1 MKKLTPFAIR
11 TLIVL
16 AAFLWI
22 LSSVGEAATTQV
34 DCSSAS
40 LQAAIEKAK
49 PGDTLLVSGTCNE
62 KVVIN
67 VELNRITLDGQG
79 KATINGPDKKSAV
92 IAVLGRDITIK
103 GFAIRGGRVG
113 IRIMRGGTA
122 VVDGNTVENT
132 RSFGIQVVQNSFA
145 RIINNTIRNNSNFGI
160 FVGGSSFAWIGF
172 LRGSDRTARPNT
184 IQNNGGAGI
193 RVRTAA
199 AARIH
204 GNTIT
209 GNKRAG
215 VLVQR
220 ASTAT
225 IAGNTING
233 NGGDG
238 ILVVGNSTVNLGSDT
253 GSRFSQLPN
262 TSGAPNGGFGIRCSS
277 SSSADGRLGTLNGK
291 KGAKSFK
298 EGCVDSL
305 KP

>member
-1 MKKLTPFAIR
+1 MEGIKISAIR
-11 TLIVL
+11 GLFVLGTL
-16 AAFLWI
+16 LW
-22 LSSVGEAATTQV
+22 LLPSGGEAATIQV
-34 DCSSAS
+34 DCSSAT
-40 LQAAIEKAK
+40 LQGAIDKAN

-62 KVVIN
+62 NVVIN
-67 VELNRITLDGQG
+67 VALNRITLDGQG
-79 KATINGPDKKSAV
+79 KATIKSKKGIV
-92 IAVLGRDITIK
+92 IAVKGRDITIK

-113 IRIMRGGTA
+113 IRIARGGIA
-122 VVDGNTVENT
+122 LVDGNTVENT
-132 RSFGIQVVQNSFA
+132 RSFGVQVVQNSFA

-160 FVGGSSFAWIGF
+160 FVGGSSFAWIGI
-172 LRGSDRTARPNT
+172 LRGTDRTARPNT

-199 AARIH
+199 AARIF

-209 GNKRAG
+209 DNKRAG

-253 GSRFSQLPN
+253 GSRLAQLPN
-262 TSGAPNGGFGIRCSS
+262 NSNAPNGGFGIRCSIN
-277 SSSADGRLGTLNGK
+277 SSADGRLGTLNGS
-291 KGAKSFK
+291 KGAKDFSDS
-298 EGCVDSL
+298 GCVDSL